1 MCVTS
6 FSKKEEGCLETPGD
20 SFLQNYIS
28 DFDSTHEAPGKTT
41 LQDTGSGVLGLSLV

>member
-6 FSKKEEGCLETPGD
+6 FSKQEEGCLETPGD

-28 DFDSTHEAPGKTT
+28 NFDSTREAPGNPI
-41 LQDTGSGVLGLSLV
+41 LQDSGSGVPGLSLV